1 MKTKVNEHLLSIR
14 NQRELHLFQIHY
26 FPHLS
31 FRPKQESAARFDYVA
46 EDTLKNVNPKDLKLH
61 NQLADFNSIKA
72 AIAPSGGSKSFE
84 YASPN
89 EAVPEKFFDIQGYA
103 SSYRPYSSCC
113 GTIGVA
119 GNVYHS
125 KYYPDYY
132 PGNTYYTPSTSS
144 GSFYP
149 ESRGYGASY
158 PGYVYNSYGPTLP
171 TKYHHT
177 SQLYPPTVEPPPIPN
192 YYPLYDVPTP
202 RIPTVSSYPCC
213 SG

>member
-1 MKTKVNEHLLSIR
+1 M
-14 NQRELHLFQIHY
+14 
-26 FPHLS
+26 
-31 FRPKQESAARFDYVA
+31 
-46 EDTLKNVNPKDLKLH
+46 NPKDLKLH

-113 GTIGVA
+113 GTVGVA